1 MSNVAAGPLRRWCR
15 WSLSFLSEGS
25 VLVGGQAVI
34 EGVLM
39 RLPQTYAVA
48 VRNPKGEV
56 KIKKERLPETA
67 RGKFGNLPLVRG
79 SVILFKAMMLGLSA
93 LNYSAEVAMEEEA
106 PQTGTPKPRTAG
118 ELSEAEKSG
127 VGFSW
132 AMAVTVAVS
141 LALGVALF
149 FYVPLLLTQWL
160 SGHVDWARN
169 SLGFNLVDGA
179 IRIVFFIL
187 YILGISLMKDIRR
200 VFAYHGAEHKVVY
213 TWEAKEDLTV
223 ENARKKSTLHPRCG
237 TSFLLFVMVVS
248 ILVFSLVPH
257 SYPFWA
263 KALARLVFLPLIA
276 GISYEIIR
284 FTARFP
290 RSPLVRPLMW
300 PGLAFQLLTTRQP
313 DDAMLEVALKALSE
327 ARDLAAEPIVT

>member
-1 MSNVAAGPLRRWCR
+1 LLA
-15 WSLSFLSEGS
+15 EGS

-48 VRNPKGEV
+48 VRNPQGEV

-67 RGKFGNLPLVRG
+67 KGKFGNLPLVRG
-79 SVILFKAMMLGLSA
+79 SVILFKAMMLGISA
-93 LNYSAEVAMEEEA
+93 LNYSAEVAMEEE
-106 PQTGTPKPRTAG
+106 PKDGKP
-118 ELSEAEKSG
+118 SEAEKSG
-127 VGFSW
+127 VAFSW
-132 AMAVTVAVS
+132 AMALTVVFS
-141 LALGVALF
+141 LALGVGLF
-149 FYVPLLLTQWL
+149 FYLPLLLTQFL
-160 SGHVDWARN
+160 SKYVSMATN
-169 SLGFNLVDGA
+169 SFGFNLIDGL
-179 IRIVFFIL
+179 IRIVFFVV

-213 TWEAKEDLTV
+213 TWEAKEELTV

-263 KALARLVFLPLIA
+263 KALARIVFLPLIA
-276 GISYEIIR
+276 GISYELIR
-284 FTARFP
+284 FTAKFP
-290 RSPLVRPLMW
+290 NSALVRPLLL
-300 PGLAFQLLTTRQP
+300 PGLGFQLLTTRQP
-313 DDAMLEVALKALSE
+313 DDGMLEVAIKALLE
-327 ARDLAAEPIVT
+327 ARDLAAEPVIT

>member
-1 MSNVAAGPLRRWCR
+1 MSRSAIGALRRWCR
-15 WSLSFLSEGS
+15 STLPLLAEGS

-67 RGKFGNLPLVRG
+67 KGRFGNLPLVRG

-93 LNYSAEVAMEEEA
+93 LNYSAEVAMEEE
-106 PQTGTPKPRTAG
+106 PKEG
-118 ELSEAEKSG
+118 QVSEAEKSG

-132 AMAVTVAVS
+132 AMALTVIIS

-149 FYVPLLLTQWL
+149 FYLPLLLTQFI
-160 SGHVDWARN
+160 SKHTAMAQN
-169 SLGFNLVDGA
+169 SFGFNLIDGG
-179 IRIVFFIL
+179 IRILFFL
-187 YILGISLMKDIRR
+187 AYILGISMMKDIRR

-213 TWEAKEDLTV
+213 TWESGEDLTV

-248 ILVFSLVPH
+248 ILVFTLVPH

-263 KALARLVFLPLIA
+263 KALARIVFLPLIA

-284 FTARFP
+284 FTAKFP
-290 RSPLVRPLMW
+290 KSALIRPLLV

-313 DDAMLEVALKALSE
+313 DDTMLEVAIRALTE
-327 ARDLAAEPIVT
+327 ARDLAAEPVVT